1 MNLTDL
7 LKNLELG
14 KVYTDSNRPPF
25 KVNEASDKIQV
36 QGVGVYDYKTLSK
49 KVVKML
55 KDLEKRANKEDFGS
69 VGKSQLNTLTA
80 MWIALKQYEEKQ

>member
-1 MNLTDL
+1 MKLTKTK
-7 LKNLELG
+7 LKEIIREEIQKLNEATL
-14 KVYTDSNRPPF
+14 
-25 KVNEASDKIQV
+25 NEASDKIQV

-80 MWIALKQYEEKQ
+80 MWIALKQYGEKQ